1 MGSIRRKLLFTL
13 IFTELLAGIVAAWAS
28 FYTAQSQFDQF
39 LDSEL
44 KQMAT
49 ALAKRGNIPPS
60 SLTLVGSNPEHRIL
74 VQVYES
80 GSNSLFLSAKTSPFP
95 ILEREGFSDIQ
106 YEGAAWRVFTTTAG
120 SEIIEVG
127 QPESVRVSLAAS
139 ASLEILQPLL
149 ILLPL
154 TAIIVW
160 LIVGQGLAPLDRT
173 ARSVASRSPESLK
186 PISTEGL
193 PAELRGLV
201 NAINSLMERLSASLE
216 SQRRFASD
224 AAHELRTPLTAI
236 KYTQEGGRIE
246 LTALQDGSR
255 ILVRV
260 SDNGPG
266 IPEKDRARVFERFY
280 RALGT
285 HVSGNGLGLAIVQRI
300 AEIHH
305 GHIDVKDGLDG
316 QGTTMEIS
324 FPSDS

>member
-160 LIVGQGLAPLDRT
+160 LIVGQGPRAARPHSAKRREPFSRVPETDQHRRAPR
-173 ARSVASRSPESLK
+173 
-186 PISTEGL
+186 
-193 PAELRGLV
+193 
-201 NAINSLMERLSASLE
+201 
-216 SQRRFASD
+216 
-224 AAHELRTPLTAI
+224 
-236 KYTQEGGRIE
+236 
-246 LTALQDGSR
+246 
-255 ILVRV
+255 
-260 SDNGPG
+260 
-266 IPEKDRARVFERFY
+266 
-280 RALGT
+280 
-285 HVSGNGLGLAIVQRI
+285 
-300 AEIHH
+300 
-305 GHIDVKDGLDG
+305 
-316 QGTTMEIS
+316 
-324 FPSDS
+324 

>member
-173 ARSVASRSPESLK
+173 ARAVLPSP
-186 PISTEGL
+186 
-193 PAELRGLV
+193 
-201 NAINSLMERLSASLE
+201 
-216 SQRRFASD
+216 
-224 AAHELRTPLTAI
+224 
-236 KYTQEGGRIE
+236 
-246 LTALQDGSR
+246 
-255 ILVRV
+255 
-260 SDNGPG
+260 
-266 IPEKDRARVFERFY
+266 
-280 RALGT
+280 
-285 HVSGNGLGLAIVQRI
+285 
-300 AEIHH
+300 
-305 GHIDVKDGLDG
+305 
-316 QGTTMEIS
+316 
-324 FPSDS
+324 

>member
-13 IFTELLAGIVAAWAS
+13 LFTELLAGIVAAWAS

-139 ASLEILQPLL
+139 ASLAFFYSQPLHF
-149 ILLPL
+149 
-154 TAIIVW
+154 
-160 LIVGQGLAPLDRT
+160 APTPIASVAARVSSH
-173 ARSVASRSPESLK
+173 ARSKPSSCTPSTASWSAFPRASSRSAVSPQTRRMSSVRRSPRSSSRRSSRSARK
-186 PISTEGL
+186 PLRRSRRTS
-193 PAELRGLV
+193 RGLMK
-201 NAINSLMERLSASLE
+201 AFPAP
-216 SQRRFASD
+216 
-224 AAHELRTPLTAI
+224 RT
-236 KYTQEGGRIE
+236 
-246 LTALQDGSR
+246 
-255 ILVRV
+255 
-260 SDNGPG
+260 
-266 IPEKDRARVFERFY
+266 
-280 RALGT
+280 
-285 HVSGNGLGLAIVQRI
+285 
-300 AEIHH
+300 
-305 GHIDVKDGLDG
+305 
-316 QGTTMEIS
+316 
-324 FPSDS
+324 